1 MNQPKKCSA
10 IKSLLFS
17 ALMLCAALASAAP
30 GVGAGTVARTAGP
43 LLASRADGSSK
54 ILAPKSTVQAGD
66 TLTTQKNG
74 YAQIGFSDGSQII
87 LSPGTILTIDK
98 FSYDADKPEA
108 DRAAFTLQQ
117 GGLRLTAGLIG
128 KRSLDRVTLTT
139 PVARIDMQNGSAVIQ
154 YYPESAS
161 AQAAAQAAQYAWLM
175 ASTAA
180 LDMSPSLTGSQ
191 AITRTDAPAVMAI
204 RPMTLAQ
211 LTPPPAAPRPPGL
224 YVQVLDGLIHVTNPS
239 GTSNFSAGQFGYT
252 PTITQPPVVLPAN
265 PGMQFTPPPHFTSST
280 TSSAP
285 TGPTKSNTVDCE
297 VR

>member
-1 MNQPKKCSA
+1 MNQSKKCTA

-17 ALMLCAALASAAP
+17 ALMLCAALASAET
-30 GVGAGTVARTAGP
+30 GAGTSAGTVTRTAGP

-54 ILAPKSTVQAGD
+54 ILAPKSVVQAGD

-87 LSPGTILTIDK
+87 LTPGTTLTIDR
-98 FSYDADKPEA
+98 FSYDADKPQA
-108 DRAAFTLQQ
+108 DQAAFTLQQ
-117 GGLRLTAGLIG
+117 GGVRLNAGLMG

-139 PVARIDMQNGSAVIQ
+139 PVARVDMQNASAVIQ
-154 YYPESAS
+154 YYPESPI
-161 AQAAAQAAQYAWLM
+161 AQAAAQYAWLL

-180 LDMSPSLTGSQ
+180 LDMSLTGSQ
-191 AITRTDAPAVMAI
+191 TRTDAPSVMAI
-204 RPMTLAQ
+204 QPMMLAQ
-211 LTPPPAAPRPPGL
+211 INLPPPPTAARAPGL

-252 PTITQPPVVLPAN
+252 ANFTQPPIMVPKN
-265 PGMQFTPPPHFTSST
+265 PGILFTPPPQFNQS
-280 TSSAP
+280 
-285 TGPTKSNTVDCE
+285 TGPGGTTGPAKSNTVDCE